1 MQHNIGT
8 IYGVLLN
15 DRASMARLAGQ
26 FTMDPYKAA
35 PRAPILYIK
44 PANTIAEHGAS
55 VPVPAEPGLVQIGA
69 TIGAVMGRRATRLS
83 RATAL
88 GVLDG
93 FCIVADISLPHQSY
107 YRPAIRERCRDRFCP
122 IGSTFYDARF
132 ASDQAPI
139 RVSVNGNLLEQR
151 TLADSVRP
159 LEELLIDV
167 TEFMTLEAGD
177 VLLLGLSDQP
187 PVAHAGDSIEVAVA
201 GLGSLH
207 FKLTAEDAWV
217 PQ

>member
-15 DRASMARLAGQ
+15 DRASIARLAGQ

-44 PANTIAEHGAS
+44 PANTIAWEGSS
-55 VPVPAEPGLVQIGA
+55 VPVPAEPGQVHIGA
-69 TIGAVMGRRATRLS
+69 TIGAVIGQRATQLTRG
-83 RATAL
+83 TAL

-122 IGSTFYDARF
+122 IGTTLHDAGF
-132 ASDQAPI
+132 APDQALI
-139 RVSVNGNLLEQR
+139 SVSINGSMVEQR

-159 LEELLIDV
+159 LEQLLIDV
-167 TEFMTLEAGD
+167 TEFMTLQAGD

-187 PVAHAGDSIEVAVA
+187 PVAHAGDRIEVGVL
-201 GLGSLH
+201 GLGTLH
-207 FKLTAEDAWV
+207 FKLTPEDAWV